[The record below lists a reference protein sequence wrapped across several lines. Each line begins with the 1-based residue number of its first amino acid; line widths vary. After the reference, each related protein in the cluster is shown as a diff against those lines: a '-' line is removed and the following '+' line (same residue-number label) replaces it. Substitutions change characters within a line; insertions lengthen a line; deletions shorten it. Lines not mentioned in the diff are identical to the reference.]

1 MIKRFIAVTAL
12 LCASIGVQAERYI
25 TLSPHL
31 TEILYD
37 LGVGEQ
43 IVGTVDYSDYPEEA
57 KQLPVIGNFQQLNI
71 ESIVAL
77 RPDIIFAWPDGNPD
91 LQLQR
96 LEELGLKVFKSG
108 PNDLQ
113 QLANE
118 ITTIGTLVGKTAR
131 ATEIH
136 QTILDESARL
146 ATRYG
151 SSKPM
156 SVIYQIWHQPLRAL
170 GSDPWLIDILHHC
183 GATNIFAHLPQAY
196 PQVSIESV
204 VSKQPDIII
213 LPETSVEAARD
224 ELWQKWQSIEAV
236 KQQHII
242 TINADW
248 LHRYTGRSIKG
259 VIALCEAIDSIRN
272 KQS

>member
-1 MIKRFIAVTAL
+1 MITRLLLVITL
-12 LCASIGVQAERYI
+12 LCTSIGLQAERYI

-77 RPDIIFAWPDGNPD
+77 RPDVVFAWPDGNPD

-96 LEELGLKVFKSG
+96 LQELGLNVFKSG
-108 PNDLQ
+108 PKDLQ

-118 ITTIGTLVGKTAR
+118 IKTIGAMVGKSERAR
-131 ATEIH
+131 IIS
-136 QTILDESARL
+136 QTIADESSRL
-146 ATRYG
+146 ASRYG
-151 SSKPM
+151 SAKSM

-170 GSDPWLIDILHHC
+170 GSDPWLVDILQHC
-183 GATNIFAHLPQAY
+183 GATNIFANLPQAY

-236 KQQHII
+236 KKQQII
-242 TINADW
+242 TINADL
-248 LHRYTGRSIKG
+248 LHRYTGRSIQG
-259 VIALCEAIDSIRN
+259 VIALCEAVDSIRN
-272 KQS
+272 KPQ